1 MPDDRTERSTFQDID
16 KKTTEQLRVIAT
28 EPSSVNEIQPFK
40 DVKALYQACMNVDAI
55 ESLDMIRFDAVVAE
69 MGGWPVVLGS
79 GWNEALWTWEQFV
92 FRSRIYGYSVS
103 NILSFSVTA
112 DNRDST
118 RRIIRVNFA
127 YVAEDSSKYVLFLTD

>member
-1 MPDDRTERSTFQDID
+1 MPDDKTQRSTFQDID
-16 KKTTEQLRVIAT
+16 EKTTEQLRVIAT
-28 EPSSVNEIQPFK
+28 EPSAINEIQPFK

-55 ESLDMIRFDAVVAE
+55 ESLDMTQFDALVAE

-79 GWNEALWTWEQFV
+79 VWNEAVWTWEQSV
-92 FRSRIYGYSVS
+92 FSSRIYGYSVS

-127 YVAEDSSKYVLFLTD
+127 CVQEGSSK